1 MRRRVAAVVVVVV
14 VVGTR
19 ATGRRGAASTAGLA
33 RRPSVAKVRG
43 AVRVARPGRG
53 AARASCR
60 PAPEFPA
67 ALGSM
72 PARRRAIPAVD
83 RGAARPRYDLEAA
96 LAAAVLLRARPD
108 ALAPPPRAPRGAPVA
123 PPRARAPARLGAP
136 CASHDTTQRSAR
148 MRASAA
154 PRGVMAYGPFQKQP
168 RPSWRE
174 KLRPRKNPSL
184 QERTV
189 KNILTTT
196 TTHALLNR

>member
-33 RRPSVAKVRG
+33 RPSVVAKVRG
-43 AVRVARPGRG
+43 AVRVARPGR

-67 ALGSM
+67 AFGSM

-108 ALAPPPRAPRGAPVA
+108 ALAPPPRAPAALPSLLPAP
-123 PPRARAPARLGAP
+123 RAPARLGAP

-174 KLRPRKNPSL
+174 KLRPRKNPSA

-189 KNILTTT
+189 KTFSRRRRA
-196 TTHALLNR
+196 ALLNR